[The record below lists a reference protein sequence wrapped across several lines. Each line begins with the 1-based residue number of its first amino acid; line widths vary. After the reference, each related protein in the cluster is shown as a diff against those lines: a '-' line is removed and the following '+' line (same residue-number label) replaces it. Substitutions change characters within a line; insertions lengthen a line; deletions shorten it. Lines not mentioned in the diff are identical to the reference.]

1 MIPKPAPPSQAEAP
15 TTQVRAYRPRRL
27 ANPRLAPSAGPV
39 AAGPRAGAGGTGS
52 QGLAAPP
59 ALGAPD
65 ILFVNRGGL
74 VLSDVDI
81 ILIFWGSAW
90 AATPTPTSAEIT
102 YAVETILASSYTSG
116 LTQYGNIGPGR
127 LRGRLLVTSSDPP
140 NPFSDSD
147 IAGLVHKLFEAG
159 ELVEPDDD
167 PQALYVVI
175 LPPGV
180 SFSNPNVIGEHSFFL
195 YLDLTDPQLPPDFDL
210 ANAHYAWVSNDGTL
224 DSVTTIFSHELAE
237 ACTDPEGTAIQGL
250 PGTCAQDGWCEIGD
264 VCWTTGVVD
273 GVRVQSYWSYNDRA
287 CIIPGATPDAEVP
300 ASAPIDPT
308 HSGGRTREVAISSA
322 TSSPTSGAGASIAT
336 PASPPPNGQVAAP
349 ADTGEKEG
357 PTSTQPLPRT
367 DAAPREATPSAAE
380 PAMAA
385 ELQPVGHAGS
395 PAAMLASLS
404 PGIPILAAVATV
416 CAYVSGIPGVMVGL
430 SAPATAI
437 LSGSL
442 LALVVWLVLAIIASR
457 FASAPLANPEE
468 YGQIRMRVHHIKTRL
483 LEPAPPGL
491 PPVEM
496 LARQIAIQE
505 ASDMVDLV
513 EDELS
518 TAGLR
523 WVLAVGYINAWATLH
538 RGEEALLLADRVD
551 ALVGEGAYDEARLEG
566 SDIAHADELLAK
578 LRHAVS
584 VLDAKARKL
593 YLGGTDDL
601 TAADLD
607 GTSPLAARQVLR
619 KIRRIINEFRDD
631 LWGGLVRARNEFLK
645 THFVTGA
652 GAYFLLVLVLLRG
665 IEATIV
671 IAAGAFFTFG
681 ALIGLLARI
690 RDEGKTDKAIEDFGL
705 STARLAAAP
714 LYAGLAAL
722 FGVLLVGLTHI
733 SIGPISLGPAPP
745 PGAGVPTLQQI
756 FSLRSNPIGF
766 LAAGLFGLT
775 PSLLFDYLQTETD
788 AFRKSIASSQPSG
801 ASPPP
806 AQK

>member
-1 MIPKPAPPSQAEAP
+1 
-15 TTQVRAYRPRRL
+15 
-27 ANPRLAPSAGPV
+27 LAPSAGPV
-39 AAGPRAGAGGTGS
+39 AARLRAGAAATGS
-52 QGLAAPP
+52 PGPATPA
-59 ALGAPD
+59 ALGSQD

-74 VLSDVDI
+74 VLSDVHVF
-81 ILIFWGSAW
+81 LIFWGSAW
-90 AATPTPTSAEIT
+90 AAAPTPTDAEIT
-102 YAVETILASSYTSG
+102 YAVVTILASSYGSA
-116 LTQYGNIGPGR
+116 LAQYGNIGPGR
-127 LRGRLLVTSSDPP
+127 FGGKLVVTSSDPP

-147 IAGLVHKLFEAG
+147 IAGLIHRLFESG
-159 ELVEPDDD
+159 DLVEPDDD

-210 ANAHYAWVSNDGTL
+210 ANAHYAWVSNDGRL

-250 PGTCAQDGWCEIGD
+250 AGTCAQDGWCEIGD
-264 VCWTTGVVD
+264 VCWTTGTVD
-273 GVRVQSYWSYNDRA
+273 GVRVQSYWSYNDKA
-287 CIIPGATPDAEVP
+287 CIIPGATSESEAPPSPP
-300 ASAPIDPT
+300 ADTSDT
-308 HSGGRTREVAISSA
+308 GGMTREVAVSSA
-322 TSSPTSGAGASIAT
+322 TASPTSGAGASIT
-336 PASPPPNGQVAAP
+336 PTAAPQPNGQVAAP
-349 ADTGEKEG
+349 PETAEKQA
-357 PTSTQPLPRT
+357 PVQTQPNEVK
-367 DAAPREATPSAAE
+367 DAPPPAAE
-380 PAMAA
+380 PAMA

-395 PAAMLASLS
+395 SAAMLASLS

-416 CAYVSGIPGVMVGL
+416 CAYVGGIPGVLLGM
-430 SAPATAI
+430 SAATNAI
-437 LSGSL
+437 LAGSL
-442 LALVVWLVLAIIASR
+442 FALVVWLVLAISANR
-457 FASAPLANPEE
+457 FAGAPLANPEE

-483 LEPAPPGL
+483 LEPPAPGL
-491 PPVEM
+491 SPLES
-496 LARQIAIQE
+496 LARQMAVQE

-538 RGEEALLLADRVD
+538 RAEEALFLADRVD
-551 ALVGEGAYDEARLEG
+551 AVVGEGVYDEARLEG
-566 SDIAHADELLAK
+566 SDIARTDELLTK

-593 YLGGTDDL
+593 DLGGTDDL

-645 THFVTGA
+645 TLFVTGA

-665 IEATIV
+665 VEATILT
-671 IAAGAFFTFG
+671 AAGAFFTFG

-690 RDEGKTDKAIEDFGL
+690 RDEGRTDKAIEDFGL
-705 STARLAAAP
+705 STSRLAAAP

-745 PGAGVPTLQQI
+745 PGASVPTLQQI

-766 LAAGLFGLT
+766 LAAGIFGLT
-775 PSLLFDYLQTETD
+775 PGLLFDYLQTETD
-788 AFRKSIASSQPSG
+788 LFRKGIASSQPSG
-801 ASPPP
+801 ESPPP
-806 AQK
+806 KPK